1 MKNLILIP
9 IFFILLI
16 GISNSLSQDDIS
28 HAKTQND
35 TFINSYDK
43 GIQFYLVNG
52 VSFAIKTRK
61 PYPSTW
67 RLLFDLSGRLT
78 DESSNSKTTY
88 TNNPDQEYEYE
99 NERSEFNFAFSIQYN
114 YFLNIN
120 RYFDPYFGIGP
131 LFNYDRYSS
140 DDSQKEIISYNTNRS
155 DNSTNT
161 NYGFGVIAVAGL
173 ESEAWKHLSLFL
185 EYNINFR
192 YYWENYDYEI
202 YDSVNDV
209 RRTSRRTGTGTQLE
223 LSRVKIGVIIY
234 F

>member
-1 MKNLILIP
+1 MKNLIVFP
-9 IFFILLI
+9 VFFILFI
-16 GISNSLSQDDIS
+16 CIS
-28 HAKTQND
+28 HSISQEEISQTKTQDD
-35 TFINSYDK
+35 TFIKSYDK

-52 VSFAIKTRK
+52 ISFALKTRK
-61 PYPSTW
+61 SYPSTW

-78 DESSNSKTTY
+78 DESSDYKLTN

-99 NERSEFNFAFSIQYN
+99 EERSDFNFSFSIQYN

-131 LFNYDRYSS
+131 LFIYDRYSS
-140 DDSQKEIISYNTNRS
+140 DDSQKEIRPDNTDLS
-155 DNSTNT
+155 FKSTST
-161 NYGFGVIAVAGL
+161 NYGLGVIAVAGL

-192 YYWENYDYEI
+192 YYWEDYDYET

-209 RRTSRRTGTGTQLE
+209 RRTSNLSGTGTQLE